1 MSQGLFYGGYKFGI
15 SLVTNGYS
23 PLTPLLPK
31 DSKTTQK
38 LKDYKDT
45 FFKDR
50 FADKLEFDKVLTFD
64 KDTSVFYSST
74 AHDEEQLVHLH
85 VRNMD
90 EFKNSNIK
98 EYGMPCQYFC
108 PAAVYE
114 EHIDKQDNHT
124 LKIHAQNCVHCKT
137 CDIKTP
143 NDGITWNTPYGGD
156 GPQYQNM

>member
-1 MSQGLFYGGYKFGI
+1 MSQGLLYGGYKFGI

-23 PLTPLLPK
+23 PLTPLLPR
-31 DSKTTQK
+31 DSKTTKK
-38 LKDYKDT
+38 LTEYNSK

-50 FADKLEFDKVLTFD
+50 FADKLEFDKILTFD
-64 KDTSVFYSST
+64 KDTSVFYSGT

-85 VRNMD
+85 VKNMD
-90 EFKNSNIK
+90 EFKKSNIK

-114 EHIDKQDNHT
+114 ERIDKQDNHT
-124 LKIHAQNCVHCKT
+124 LKIHAENCVHCKT

-143 NDGITWNTPYGGD
+143 NDEITWSTPYGGD